1 MLIENISFEQL
12 KATIDKISAKS
23 RLQRN
28 YQIVDIKKIE
38 EDLNKKN
45 CLLFCNDETA
55 ILLIP
60 IFDYYDC
67 FLFFSDDKQLIDDFQ
82 NLLHLDIFKHKIIKL
97 SFCDNRNFVNVTILE
112 KLLNIGFTVKN
123 KIARFNS
130 DNNYELVSKLYA
142 LVPEEYKKVEYANV
156 EDAQEILEL
165 MKGDFDTIKDNI
177 PELDDIK
184 ANIAGKQVLCVK
196 HNNQIVSFHYFKVVN
211 NIYYGLFD
219 FTRREYR
226 QFFVFFAIANYVENL
241 EKTNQTKYQRKYGW
255 RDIDNKRTNKFAH
268 LNKEKEDGVMIC
280 NLIYT
285 LNRDK

>member
-82 NLLHLDIFKHKIIKL
+82 NLLHLDIFKHKII
-97 SFCDNRNFVNVTILE
+97 T
-112 KLLNIGFTVKN
+112 
-123 KIARFNS
+123 
-130 DNNYELVSKLYA
+130 
-142 LVPEEYKKVEYANV
+142 
-156 EDAQEILEL
+156 
-165 MKGDFDTIKDNI
+165 
-177 PELDDIK
+177 
-184 ANIAGKQVLCVK
+184 K
-196 HNNQIVSFHYFKVVN
+196 H
-211 NIYYGLFD
+211 
-219 FTRREYR
+219 
-226 QFFVFFAIANYVENL
+226 
-241 EKTNQTKYQRKYGW
+241 
-255 RDIDNKRTNKFAH
+255 
-268 LNKEKEDGVMIC
+268 
-280 NLIYT
+280 
-285 LNRDK
+285 